1 MRAVDLPTSQ
11 EKAMFW
17 FQHPRPPS
25 RKEVAEQ
32 VVMRK
37 QAVPDVRRLIVER
50 IPAQRIEAVLP
61 PAAPEGND

>member
-1 MRAVDLPTSQ
+1 
-11 EKAMFW
+11 MFW

>member
-1 MRAVDLPTSQ
+1 
-11 EKAMFW
+11 MFW

-37 QAVPDVRRLIVER
+37 QAVPDVTVLIVETTKAEQLET
-50 IPAQRIEAVLP
+50 I
-61 PAAPEGND
+61 AAPSPPTHPL